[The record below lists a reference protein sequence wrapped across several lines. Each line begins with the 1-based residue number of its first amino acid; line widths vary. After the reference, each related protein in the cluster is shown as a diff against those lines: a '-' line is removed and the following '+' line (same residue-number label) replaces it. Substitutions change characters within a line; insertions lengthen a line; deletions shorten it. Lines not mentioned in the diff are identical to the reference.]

1 MKSSQDSQ
9 SITLF
14 SKPETGKVEKTI
26 TSSESGRV
34 KFQGS
39 YWPAQFY
46 YPSSHL
52 SVNPDEV
59 VTIVGRQGITL
70 LIVPEGSPL
79 PHEFSSNAPIQSNKD
94 NLRSA
99 EWSQKLS
106 SRLSVLLKLKRSDDG
121 DRYLFQA

>member
-1 MKSSQDSQ
+1 MKSSQNLQ
-9 SITLF
+9 STTLF
-14 SKPETGKVEKTI
+14 FKVEAGKVEKTI
-26 TSSESGRV
+26 TSSQSGRV

-46 YPSSHL
+46 YPGSHL
-52 SVNPDEV
+52 SANPDDA

-70 LIVPEGSPL
+70 LVVPTGSPL
-79 PHEFSSNAPIQSNKD
+79 SSEFFVNAPIQSNKD

-106 SRLSVLLKLKRSDDG
+106 SGLSALLKRDNSEHS
-121 DRYLFQA
+121 FF

>member
-9 SITLF
+9 TITLF
-14 SKPETGKVEKTI
+14 SKPEAGKVEKTI

-46 YPSSHL
+46 YPDSHL
-52 SVNPDEV
+52 SANPDDV

-70 LIVPEGSPL
+70 LVVAEGSPL
-79 PHEFSSNAPIQSNKD
+79 PHEFSSNAPIQSHKD
-94 NLRSA
+94 NLRSS
-99 EWSQKLS
+99 EWSQRLS
-106 SRLSVLLKLKRSDDG
+106 SRLSILLKLKRSDDG

>member
-1 MKSSQDSQ
+1 MKSSQNSQ

-14 SKPETGKVEKTI
+14 SKAEAGKVEKTI

-46 YPSSHL
+46 YPDSHL
-52 SVNPDEV
+52 TANPDEV

-70 LIVPEGSPL
+70 LVVPEGSPL
-79 PHEFSSNAPIQSNKD
+79 PGEFSSNSPIQSDKD

-99 EWSQKLS
+99 EWSQRLS
-106 SRLSVLLKLKRSDDG
+106 SRLSVLLKLKRNDDG